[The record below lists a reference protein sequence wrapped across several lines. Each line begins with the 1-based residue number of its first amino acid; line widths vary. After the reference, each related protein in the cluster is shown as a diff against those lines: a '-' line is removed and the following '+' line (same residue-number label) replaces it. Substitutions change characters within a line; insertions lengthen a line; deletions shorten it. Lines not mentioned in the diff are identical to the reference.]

1 MSRRHSEQQRQC
13 KLQEV
18 LLNKL
23 GMSVEEQVLVCAKPQ
38 VKHSMELILRALVSH
53 QFNRQKNSL
62 LPLLTAELTHD
73 AK

>member
-1 MSRRHSEQQRQC
+1 MSRRHSELQRQC

-23 GMSVEEQVLVCAKPQ
+23 GMSVEEQVLVCGKPQ
-38 VKHSMELILRALVSH
+38 VKHSMELFLRALVAH
-53 QFNRQKNSL
+53 QFNKQKHSL

-73 AK
+73 DK